1 MLQHR
6 LLFVSISLNVVAGG
20 VLAYKLATRQAPPR
34 GTPEYRR
41 ARASLFA
48 VLAKGGG
55 ASDVVLVGDSLT
67 DWGEWDEL
75 LGRPVANRG
84 IAGDTTRDVAA
95 RLDAVI
101 GARPPATVAL
111 MIGINDLLRGDSAD
125 ATAERVLAVAADI
138 KRRAPASRVV
148 LQSLLPVSA
157 SESGVNER
165 VAAVNARLSASAA
178 RLGLVYADVAAAVRG
193 PDGALDPRFTGDG
206 VHLLGDGYRAW
217 AAALARH
224 L

>member
-1 MLQHR
+1 MR
-6 LLFVSISLNVVAGG
+6 TRALFVSLSLNVVVGG
-20 VLAYKLATRQAPPR
+20 VLAYKLATRHPPPR
-34 GTPEYRR
+34 STPEYQR

-48 VLAKGGG
+48 VLARGPG
-55 ASDVVLVGDSLT
+55 ASDLVLAGDSLT
-67 DWGEWDEL
+67 DRGEWDEL

-84 IAGDTTRDVAA
+84 VAGDTTRDLAA
-95 RLDAVI
+95 RLDGVI

-111 MIGINDLLRGDSAD
+111 MIGINDLLHGEGAD
-125 ATAERVLAVAADI
+125 ATAERVLAIAADLV
-138 KRRAPASRVV
+138 RRAPGSRVV
-148 LQSLLPVSA
+148 VQSLLPVSA
-157 SESGVNER
+157 SDAVTNQR
-165 VAAVNARLSASAA
+165 VAAVNARLAASAA

>member
-1 MLQHR
+1 MRTR
-6 LLFVSISLNVVAGG
+6 LLFVSLSLNVVAGG
-20 VLAYKLATRQAPPR
+20 VLAYKLATRQAPR
-34 GTPEYRR
+34 ATPEVER

-48 VLAKGGG
+48 VLAKSGP
-55 ASDVVLVGDSLT
+55 AADLVLAGDSLT

-84 IAGDTTRDVAA
+84 IAGDTTGDLAA
-95 RLDAVI
+95 RLDGVI
-101 GARPPATVAL
+101 GARPPPTVAL

-125 ATAERVLAVAADI
+125 ATADRVLAIAAELV
-138 KRRAPASRVV
+138 RRAPASRVIV
-148 LQSLLPVSA
+148 QSLLPVSA
-157 SESGVNER
+157 SDASTNGR
-165 VAAVNARLSASAA
+165 IAAVNARLAASAA
-178 RLGLVYADVAAAVRG
+178 RLGYVYADVAASVRG